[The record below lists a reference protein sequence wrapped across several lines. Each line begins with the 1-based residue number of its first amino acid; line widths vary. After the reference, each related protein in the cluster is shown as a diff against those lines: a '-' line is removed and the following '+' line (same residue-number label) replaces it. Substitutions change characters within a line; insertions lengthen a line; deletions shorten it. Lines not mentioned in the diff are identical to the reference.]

1 VAGLMI
7 AVAAPS
13 FAVHNTGMFEL
24 EGNIAHNA
32 GSTPPYDWASLFD
45 ASGSPT
51 MTADPINGPLL
62 ASTFVHDSAVPDQ
75 SYFTS
80 NKDIQPIA
88 SGQQHWGCDPVNNPL
103 DKDDLLN
110 AYAALVRIPAN
121 APDNAGHTVLYLG
134 SERGSNNGTSFAGFW
149 LMKNSNVGCSGSND
163 FSGQHT
169 DGDLLVVSDY
179 TNGGGTQDVS
189 VYRWNGNDATGS
201 LSAAPIIDGAIC
213 GGAANDNACAIAN
226 AASITSPWSP
236 TSHDSDTFVETGIDM
251 NVLLG
256 QAGGCFTTFLAET
269 RSSAELTATLKDFAG
284 GQFNTCVKPPMTTTA
299 TPGGSENA
307 PGAAQHDVA
316 TVDAVANNGTPTG
329 TVNFFLCGPSDV
341 TAAGCP
347 TGGTHV
353 GGDVTLAGGSATS
366 ATISG
371 ATDTALGKYCWR
383 AEYTPDAAA
392 SGSYLGNSHT
402 NATTECFTVVHG
414 SPTITTQ
421 IDVGG
426 QSPPGLGLTTLGDA
440 ATLHGA
446 IGSTDGETIT
456 FKLYGPYVGMTP
468 DCLAA
473 QLIPAATTTGTL
485 SGGVA
490 HTSASYSPTAAGT
503 YVWIASYPG
512 DTLND
517 AVTGQCSDGNEKATI
532 VGAIVDVSKSSNPPG
547 PVDAGDVIGFDIT
560 VTNTGSVPATGVHVT
575 DNLPAGADLN
585 WSLDPAFA
593 GCAITGA
600 VGAQVLNCDLGTVAG
615 GASVGPIHVS
625 ATTTTADC
633 GVVSNKATVTT
644 TNGTGHDSDLASVT
658 VRCATL
664 HLTKTADAA
673 SVSAGSQI
681 GFTVTATNTGAGTA
695 HGVTISDPLP
705 TGTGVSWSIS
715 PATPGCSITANV
727 LNCTVGDLSGP
738 NGSFSVHV
746 VSPTTFASCA
756 TYPNTASLTSTNAP
770 SLTADAS
777 TTVLCPNVSLTKT
790 ADADSVDAGSDIG
803 FTVTAHNAGP
813 GTATGVTI
821 NDPLPSG
828 TGISWSISPATAGCS
843 ITGAVPAQVLV
854 CGPTPLASGAD
865 LTVHVTSA
873 TTSASCKAYDNT
885 ASVTVTNEPNVHG
898 DSATTTVQCA
908 ALTLTKTEDAA
919 TVVAGSPIGFT
930 IIASN
935 TGTGTAHS
943 ATISDPLPTGSGVS
957 WSISPPTAGC
967 SITANVLTCN
977 LGDFGP
983 GDHVTVH
990 VVSGTSFASC
1000 AVYPNVATLTSSN
1013 APTLQANASTTV
1025 LCPNVSL
1032 VKTADAATVNAGEQV
1047 GFTVT
1052 ASNSGGGTAVG
1063 VLINDPLPSGTGVSW
1078 SISPATAGCSITG
1091 APPAQVLTC
1100 GPVDLAPDAHL
1111 TVHVISQT
1119 TEVSC
1124 GAYDNTA
1131 SVTVV
1136 NEPNVPGDSA
1146 TTTVQCPALS
1156 FVKVADD
1163 ATVSAGSDI
1172 GFTLTGSNSS
1182 AAGTGTASGV
1192 ELNDVLPTGTGV
1204 SWTIESQSPAGACS
1218 ITNGILTCHV
1228 ASLAPGASLVVHVT
1242 SPTVFASC
1250 KAYPNTALLDATN
1263 AAPIEA
1269 SATTTVLCPDVVLVK
1284 TPDSLVPVDA
1294 GSDIGFTVTATNNG
1308 DGQATGVVINDPLP
1322 AGEGVD
1328 WQLDPAAP
1336 ANCAITGAAPAQVLV
1351 CAAVDLDAGGASE
1364 TVHVT
1369 SGTSFVSCGL
1379 YDNTASVT
1387 VANEPDVDP
1396 ATADTTVLCSDLT
1409 LLKTP
1414 DADLVNA
1421 GDQIGF
1427 TVTVSNADEQG
1438 TGTAHGV
1445 VLNDPLPTGSPDS
1458 GVSWTIESESIE
1470 GACAI
1475 TDGTLA
1481 CEVGDLGP
1489 ADSFSVHVVSS
1500 TEFASCGVYPNEAT
1514 LTAIN
1519 APGGIA
1525 DASTTVQCPAASL
1538 IKVADADTVTAGEQ
1552 IGFTVTASN
1561 GEAEGT
1567 GTATGVVIDDPL
1579 PAGPD
1584 GSGIDWQLDDTA
1596 PENCTISEAPQT
1608 LICTEVDLA
1617 AGASESVHVFS
1628 DTTEAACAV
1637 YDNTASLTVLNAPD
1651 IPDASASTTV
1661 ICPGTTPVQNP
1672 PPTPAPGHSPAQG
1685 TSSQL
1690 AATGNTALPAQ
1701 LGWAV
1706 GLVTLGGLL
1715 LAFGARRR
1723 REY

>member
-1 VAGLMI
+1 MI

-13 FAVHNTGMFEL
+13 FV
-24 EGNIAHNA
+24 
-32 GSTPPYDWASLFD
+32 
-45 ASGSPT
+45 
-51 MTADPINGPLL
+51 
-62 ASTFVHDSAVPDQ
+62 VHDSAVPDQ

-88 SGQQHWGCDPVNNPL
+88 SGQQHWGCDPINNPL

-189 VYRWNGNDATGS
+189 VYQWNGNDATGS

-213 GGAANDNACAIAN
+213 GSPANDNACAIAN
-226 AASITSPWSP
+226 VASITSPWSP

-299 TPGGSENA
+299 TPGGSVNA

-353 GGDVTLAGGSATS
+353 GGAVTLGSGSATS

-371 ATDTALGKYCWR
+371 ATDTALGTYCWR

-446 IGSTDGETIT
+446 IGSTDGETVT
-456 FKLYGPYVGMTP
+456 FKLYGPYAGVTP

-473 QLIPAATTTGTL
+473 QLVFTTTGTL
-485 SGGVA
+485 SSGIA
-490 HTSASYSPTAAGT
+490 HTSASYSPTQAGT

-532 VGAIVDVSKSSNPPG
+532 VGAVVDVSKSSNPPG
-547 PVDAGDVIGFDIT
+547 PVDAGAVIGFDIT

-585 WSLDPAFA
+585 WSLDPAFT

-600 VGAQVLNCDLGTVAG
+600 VGAQVLNFDLGTVAG

-625 ATTTTADC
+625 ATTTNADC

-644 TNGTGHDSDLASVT
+644 SNGTGHDSDLASVT

-681 GFTVTATNTGAGTA
+681 GFTLTATNTGAGTA
-695 HGVTISDPLP
+695 HGVTI
-705 TGTGVSWSIS
+705 
-715 PATPGCSITANV
+715 
-727 LNCTVGDLSGP
+727 
-738 NGSFSVHV
+738 
-746 VSPTTFASCA
+746 
-756 TYPNTASLTSTNAP
+756 
-770 SLTADAS
+770 
-777 TTVLCPNVSLTKT
+777 
-790 ADADSVDAGSDIG
+790 
-803 FTVTAHNAGP
+803 
-813 GTATGVTI
+813 

-828 TGISWSISPATAGCS
+828 SGISWSISPATAGCS
-843 ITGAVPAQVLV
+843 ITGAVPTQVLV
-854 CGPTPLASGAD
+854 CGPTTLASGAD

-873 TTSASCKAYDNT
+873 TTPSSCKAYDNT
-885 ASVTVTNEPNVHG
+885 ASVTVTNDPNVSG

-943 ATISDPLPTGSGVS
+943 ATISDPLPTGSGVR
-957 WSISPPTAGC
+957 WSISPATAGC
-967 SITANVLTCN
+967 SITSNVLTCN

-1000 AVYPNVATLTSSN
+1000 ATYPNVATLTSSN

-1025 LCPNVSL
+1025 PCPDVSL
-1032 VKTADAATVNAGEQV
+1032 VKTADDATVNAGEQI
-1047 GFTVT
+1047 GFTIT
-1052 ASNSGGGTAVG
+1052 ATNSGDGTAVG
-1063 VLINDPLPSGTGVSW
+1063 VLINDPLPSGTGVGW
-1078 SISPATAGCSITG
+1078 SISPATAGCSIIG
-1091 APPAQVLTC
+1091 VPPAQVLTC
-1100 GPVDLAPDAHL
+1100 GPVDLAPHAHL

-1124 GAYDNTA
+1124 SAYDNTA

-1163 ATVSAGSDI
+1163 ATVSAGTDI
-1172 GFTLTGSNSS
+1172 GFTLTGSNSD
-1182 AAGTGTASGV
+1182 APGTGTATGV
-1192 ELNDVLPTGTGV
+1192 ELNDVLPTGTGI

-1228 ASLAPGASLVVHVT
+1228 ASFAPGQSLVVHVT

-1269 SATTTVLCPDVVLVK
+1269 SATTSVLCPDVVLVK

-1336 ANCAITGAAPAQVLV
+1336 ANCSITGAAPAQVLV
-1351 CAAVDLDAGGASE
+1351 CTAVDLDEGGASE

-1379 YDNTASVT
+1379 YDNTASAT

-1396 ATADTTVLCSDLT
+1396 ASADTTVLCSDLT

-1427 TVTVSNADEQG
+1427 TVTVSNADEQD

-1445 VLNDPLPTGSPDS
+1445 LLNDPLPIGSPDS
-1458 GVSWTIESESIE
+1458 GVSWTIESESID

-1475 TDGTLA
+1475 TDGTLE

-1489 ADSFSVHVVSS
+1489 GDSFTVHVTSA

-1514 LTAIN
+1514 LTATN

-1525 DASTTVQCPAASL
+1525 DATTTVQCPAASL
-1538 IKVADADTVTAGEQ
+1538 IKVADADTVAAGEQ

-1561 GEAEGT
+1561 SEAEGT

-1596 PENCTISEAPQT
+1596 PANCTISAAPQT
-1608 LICTEVDLA
+1608 LTCTEIDLA

-1628 DTTEAACAV
+1628 DTSEAACAV
-1637 YDNTASLTVLNAPD
+1637 YDNTASLTVLNDPD
-1651 IPDASASTTV
+1651 IPDASAETTV

-1672 PPTPAPGHSPAQG
+1672 PPT
-1685 TSSQL
+1685 
-1690 AATGNTALPAQ
+1690 
-1701 LGWAV
+1701 
-1706 GLVTLGGLL
+1706 
-1715 LAFGARRR
+1715 
-1723 REY
+1723 

>member
-1 VAGLMI
+1 MAGLMV
-7 AVAAPS
+7 AVATPS

-24 EGNIAHNA
+24 DGNIAHNA
-32 GSTPPYDWASLFD
+32 ASTPPYDWTSLFD
-45 ASGSPT
+45 ASGNPT
-51 MTADPINGPLL
+51 VTADPINGPLL
-62 ASTFVHDSAVPDQ
+62 ASTFVHDSALPDQ

-88 SGQQHWGCDPVNNPL
+88 TGQQHWGCDPINNPL

-201 LSAAPIIDGAIC
+201 LGSSPIIDGAIC
-213 GGAANDNACAIAN
+213 GGPANDDACAIAN
-226 AASITSPWSP
+226 AATVASPWTP
-236 TSHDSDTFVETGIDM
+236 TSHDSNTFVETGIDM

-269 RSSAELTATLKDFAG
+269 RSSDQLTATLKDFAG

-299 TPGGSENA
+299 TPGGTVNA

-329 TVNFFLCGPSDV
+329 TVDFFLCGPSDV

-353 GGDVTLAGGSATS
+353 GGAVTLSGGSATS

-440 ATLHGA
+440 ATLHDA
-446 IGSTDGETIT
+446 IGNTDGETVT
-456 FKLYGPYVGMTP
+456 FKLYGPYAAGVTP
-468 DCLAA
+468 NCLAA
-473 QLIPAATTTGTL
+473 AQVFTTTGTL

-490 HTSASYSPTAAGT
+490 HTSSSYSPTQAGT
-503 YVWIASYPG
+503 YVWVASYPG

-517 AVTGQCSDGNEKATI
+517 AVAGQCSDGNEKATV

-547 PVDAGDVIGFDIT
+547 PVDAGDVIGFDVT
-560 VTNTGSVPATGVHVT
+560 VTNTGSVPALGVHVT

-585 WSLDPAFA
+585 WSLDPAFT

-625 ATTTTADC
+625 ATTTPADC
-633 GVVSNKATVTT
+633 GTVSNKATVST
-644 TNGTGHDSDLASVT
+644 TNGTGHDSDVASVV

-681 GFTVTATNTGAGTA
+681 GFTITATNTGAGTA
-695 HGVTISDPLP
+695 HDVAISDPLP
-705 TGTGVSWSIS
+705 TGTGVSWTIS
-715 PATPGCSITANV
+715 PPSAACSITTNV
-727 LNCTVGDLSGP
+727 LTCTIGDLSGP

-756 TYPNTASLTSTNAP
+756 TYPNEASLTSTNAQN
-770 SLTADAS
+770 LTADAS
-777 TTVLCPNVSLTKT
+777 TTVLCPDVSLTKT

-803 FTVTAHNAGP
+803 FTVTVHNAGP
-813 GTATGVTI
+813 GTATGVTV

-828 TGISWSISPATAGCS
+828 TGISWSVSPATPGCS
-843 ITGAVPAQVLV
+843 VTGAVGSQVLV
-854 CGPTPLASGAD
+854 CGPTTLVSGAD
-865 LTVHVTSA
+865 LSVHVTSS

-885 ASVTVTNEPNVHG
+885 ASVTVTNEPNVPG

-908 ALTLTKTEDAA
+908 ALTLTKTADAA

-935 TGTGTAHS
+935 TGSGTAHG

-957 WSISPPTAGC
+957 WSIAPAVAGC
-967 SITANVLTCN
+967 SITSNVLTCD

-983 GDHVTVH
+983 GGHLTVH
-990 VVSGTSFASC
+990 VTSNTTFASC
-1000 AVYPNVATLTSSN
+1000 KEYPNVATLTSSN
-1013 APTLQANASTTV
+1013 APTLQANDSTTV
-1025 LCPNVSL
+1025 LCPDVSL
-1032 VKTADAATVNAGEQV
+1032 VKTADDATVNAGELI

-1052 ASNSGGGTAVG
+1052 ATNSGDGTAVG
-1063 VLINDPLPSGTGVSW
+1063 VLINDPLPSGSGISW
-1078 SISPATAGCSITG
+1078 SISPATPGCSITG
-1091 APPAQVLTC
+1091 APPAQVLAC

-1111 TVHVISQT
+1111 TVHVVSQT

-1136 NEPNVPGDSA
+1136 NEPNVAGDSA
-1146 TTTVQCPALS
+1146 STTVQCPNLS
-1156 FVKVADD
+1156 LVKLADD
-1163 ATVSAGSDI
+1163 ETVSAGTQI
-1172 GFTLTGSNSS
+1172 GFTITASNSG
-1182 AAGTGTASGV
+1182 AAGTGTAFDV
-1192 ELNDVLPTGTGV
+1192 EINDPLPTGTGI
-1204 SWTIESQSPAGACS
+1204 SWSISPATVGCS
-1218 ITNGILTCHV
+1218 IVADTLTCTV
-1228 ASLAPGASLVVHVT
+1228 ASLAPGAHLTVHVI

-1250 KAYPNTALLDATN
+1250 AVYHNTATLDASN
-1263 AAPIEA
+1263 AAPKTAE
-1269 SATTTVLCPDVVLVK
+1269 ATTTVLCPDVVLAK
-1284 TPDSLVPVDA
+1284 TADSLTPVDA
-1294 GSDIGFTVTATNNG
+1294 GSQIGFTVTATNNG
-1308 DGQATGVVINDPLP
+1308 DGQATGVVIDDALP
-1322 AGEGVD
+1322 AGDGID
-1328 WQLDPAAP
+1328 WQLDLLAP
-1336 ANCAITGAAPAQVLV
+1336 ANCSIVGAAPAQTLH

-1364 TVHVT
+1364 SVHVV
-1369 SGTSFVSCGL
+1369 SHTSFASCAV
-1379 YDNTASVT
+1379 YHNTATATVT
-1387 VANEPDVDP
+1387 NEPNVDP
-1396 ATADTTVLCSDLT
+1396 ASASTTVLCSALT
-1409 LLKTP
+1409 LDKTA
-1414 DADLVNA
+1414 DADLVSA
-1421 GDQIGF
+1421 GEQIGF
-1427 TVTVSNADEQG
+1427 TLTVSNADAED
-1438 TGTAHGV
+1438 TGTANDV
-1445 VLNDPLPTGSPDS
+1445 VLNDPLPAGS
-1458 GVSWTIESESIE
+1458 GVTWTVDTESIE
-1470 GACAI
+1470 GACDI

-1481 CEVGDLGP
+1481 CEVGSLAPGE
-1489 ADSFSVHVVSS
+1489 SFTVHVISP
-1500 TEFASCGVYPNEAT
+1500 TEFASCGAYPNEAT
-1514 LTAIN
+1514 LTSSN
-1519 APGGIA
+1519 APGLIA
-1525 DASTTVQCPAASL
+1525 DADTAVQCPAASL
-1538 IKVADADTVTAGEQ
+1538 VKIADADTVSAGEQ

-1561 GEAEGT
+1561 SETEGT

-1596 PENCTISEAPQT
+1596 PENCTISAAPQT
-1608 LICTEVDLA
+1608 LSCTAVDLP

-1637 YDNTASLTVLNAPD
+1637 YDNTASLTVINDPD
-1651 IPDASASTTV
+1651 VPDASAETTV

-1701 LGWAV
+1701 LGWGL

-1715 LAFGARRR
+1715 LAFAARRR

>member
-1 VAGLMI
+1 MAGLLI
-7 AVAAPS
+7 AEATPS
-13 FAVHNTGMFEL
+13 FAVHDTGMFEL

-45 ASGSPT
+45 ASGNPT
-51 MTADPINGPLL
+51 VTADPINGPLL

-88 SGQQHWGCDPVNNPL
+88 SGAQHWGCDPSNNPL
-103 DKDDLLN
+103 AKDDLLN
-110 AYAALVRIPAN
+110 AYAALVKTPAD

-149 LMKNSNVGCSGSND
+149 LLKNSNVGCTGSAD

-179 TNGGGTQDVS
+179 SNGGGTQDVS

-213 GGAANDNACAIAN
+213 GGPANDDACAIAN
-226 AASITSPWSP
+226 AATIASPWAP
-236 TSHDSDTFVETGIDM
+236 TSHNSNTFVETGIDM

-269 RSSAELTATLKDFAG
+269 RSSDQLTATLKDFAG
-284 GQFNTCVKPPMTTTA
+284 GQFNTCVKPPIVTTA
-299 TPGGSENA
+299 TPGESVNP

-316 TVDAVANNGTPTG
+316 TIASVGSLGTPTG
-329 TVNFFLCGPSDV
+329 TVDFFLCGPAAV

-347 TGGTHV
+347 TGGTQV
-353 GGDVTLAGGSATS
+353 GGAVTLAGGSATS

-392 SGSYLGNSHT
+392 SGSYLANTHT

-426 QSPPGLGLTTLGDA
+426 QSPPGLGLTTLDDA
-440 ATLHGA
+440 ATLHDA

-456 FKLYGPYVGMTP
+456 FKLYGPYAGVTP

-473 QLIPAATTTGTL
+473 QLVFTTTGTL

-490 HTSASYSPTAAGT
+490 QTSSSYSPTAAGT

-517 AVTGQCSDGNEKATI
+517 AVTGQCSDGNEKATV
-532 VGAIVDVSKSSNPPG
+532 VGAVVDVSKSTNPPG

-560 VTNTGSVPATGVHVT
+560 VTNTGSVPALGVHVT

-585 WSLDPAFA
+585 WTLDPAFT

-600 VGAQVLNCDLGTVAG
+600 VGAQVLSCDLGTVAG

-625 ATTTTADC
+625 ATTTPADC

-644 TNGTGHDSDLASVT
+644 SNGTGHDSDLASVT

-664 HLTKTADAA
+664 HLAKTADAA

-705 TGTGVSWSIS
+705 TGTGISWSIS

-756 TYPNTASLTSTNAP
+756 TYPNTASLTSTNAQN
-770 SLTADAS
+770 LTADAS

-828 TGISWSISPATAGCS
+828 TGISWSVSPATPGCS
-843 ITGAVPAQVLV
+843 ITGAVGAQVLA
-854 CGPTPLASGAD
+854 CGPTTLASGAD
-865 LTVHVTSA
+865 LSVHVTSA

-885 ASVTVTNEPNVHG
+885 ASVTVTNEPNVPG

-908 ALTLTKTEDAA
+908 ALTLTKTADADS
-919 TVVAGSPIGFT
+919 VDAGSPIGFT

-935 TGTGTAHS
+935 TGAGTAHG
-943 ATISDPLPTGSGVS
+943 ATISDPLPTGPGIS
-957 WSISPPTAGC
+957 WTISPPTSGC
-967 SITANVLTCN
+967 SITANVLTCD

-983 GDHVTVH
+983 GGHVTVH
-990 VVSGTSFASC
+990 VTSGTTFASC
-1000 AVYPNVATLTSSN
+1000 QDYPNVATLTSSN
-1013 APTLQANASTTV
+1013 APTLQANDSTTV
-1025 LCPNVSL
+1025 LCPDVSL
-1032 VKTADAATVNAGEQV
+1032 VKDADDATVDAGDQI

-1052 ASNSGGGTAVG
+1052 ATNNGEGTAVG
-1063 VLINDPLPSGTGVSW
+1063 VLINDPLPDGTGVSW
-1078 SISPATAGCSITG
+1078 SISPATPGCSITG
-1091 APPAQVLTC
+1091 APPAQVLVC
-1100 GPVDLAPDAHL
+1100 GPVDLAPDASVS
-1111 TVHVISQT
+1111 VHVISQT
-1119 TEVSC
+1119 TELSC

-1136 NEPNVPGDSA
+1136 NEPDVDGDSA
-1146 TTTVQCPALS
+1146 STTVQCPALS
-1156 FVKVADD
+1156 LEKVADD
-1163 ATVSAGSDI
+1163 VTVSAGTQI
-1172 GFTLTGSNSS
+1172 GFTIDASNGS
-1182 AAGTGTASGV
+1182 AAGTGTA
-1192 ELNDVLPTGTGV
+1192 NDVEINDPLPTGTGI
-1204 SWTIESQSPAGACS
+1204 SWSISPATPGCS
-1218 ITNGILTCHV
+1218 ITADTLTCHV
-1228 ASLAPGASLVVHVT
+1228 ASLAPGAHLTVHVI
-1242 SPTVFASC
+1242 SPTEFASC
-1250 KAYPNTALLDATN
+1250 AVYPNTATLDASN
-1263 AAPIEA
+1263 AAPLEQ
-1269 SATTTVLCPDVVLVK
+1269 SATTTVLCPDVELAK
-1284 TPDSLVPVDA
+1284 EADSDLPVDA
-1294 GSDIGFTVTATNNG
+1294 GSEIGFTVTATNNG
-1308 DGQATGVVINDPLP
+1308 EGQATGVVINDPLP
-1322 AGEGVD
+1322 AGPADSGID

-1336 ANCAITGAAPAQVLV
+1336 ANCSITGAAPAQTLV
-1351 CAAVDLDAGGASE
+1351 CTAFDLDAGGASE
-1364 TVHVT
+1364 SVRVFSAT
-1369 SGTSFVSCGL
+1369 GFASCAV
-1379 YDNTASVT
+1379 YDNTAT
-1387 VANEPDVDP
+1387 ATATNQPDIDP
-1396 ATADTTVLCSDLT
+1396 ASADTTVLCSALT
-1409 LLKTP
+1409 LDKTA
-1414 DADLVNA
+1414 DADPVSA
-1421 GDQIGF
+1421 GEQIGF
-1427 TVTVSNADEQG
+1427 TITVSNADEQD
-1438 TGTAHGV
+1438 TGTANDV
-1445 VLNDPLPTGSPDS
+1445 LLNDPLPTGS
-1458 GVSWTIESESIE
+1458 GVDWTIDTETID
-1470 GACAI
+1470 GACEI
-1475 TDGTLA
+1475 VDGTLD
-1481 CEVGDLGP
+1481 CEVGSLAPG
-1489 ADSFSVHVVSS
+1489 DSFAVHVISP
-1500 TEFASCGVYPNEAT
+1500 TEFASCAVYPNEAT
-1514 LTAIN
+1514 LTSVN
-1519 APGGIA
+1519 APGLIA
-1525 DASTTVQCPAASL
+1525 DASTTVQCPGAAV
-1538 IKVADADTVTAGEQ
+1538 IKVADADTVAAGEQ

-1561 GEAEGT
+1561 SDAEGT

-1596 PENCTISEAPQT
+1596 PANCTISEAPQT
-1608 LICTEVDLA
+1608 LSCTEVDLA
-1617 AGASESVHVFS
+1617 AAESESVHVFS
-1628 DTTEAACAV
+1628 DTSEASCAI
-1637 YDNTASLTVLNAPD
+1637 YDNTATLTVVNDPD
-1651 IPDASASTTV
+1651 IPDASAETTV
-1661 ICPGTTPVQNP
+1661 ICPGNTPVQNP
-1672 PPTPAPGHSPAQG
+1672 TPTPTPGHSPARG

-1706 GLVTLGGLL
+1706 GLVTLGGLM
-1715 LAFGARRR
+1715 LAFAARRR
-1723 REY
+1723 RQY